1 MTPLYAIN
9 QALKKAGVIGIGQ
22 TAAAEDIND
31 AFGELQGM
39 LFQWQQR
46 RWLVPGL
53 VDVFT
58 TSNGTLSYTIGV
70 GGDFDILRPDNIESA
85 FFRPL
90 DISTNLLAD
99 YELEILA
106 AREDYNRIVL
116 KNLSTWPQYLF
127 YDSAYPLGN
136 VFINPIPPA
145 GQFQLHLSVKTPL
158 PSPNNMTQEMNTPPE
173 YDQAVIYNLAAL
185 LCTSYGLPIPPAVQM
200 VADRALNTIRLANS
214 QIARLQMP
222 VGIDG
227 SQGVYSPY
235 SDRIV

>member
-1 MTPLYAIN
+1 MTPFTAIN
-9 QALKKAGVIGIGQ
+9 QALKKAGIIGIGQ
-22 TAAAEDIND
+22 TAEAEDIND
-31 AFGELQGM
+31 AFLELQNM

-53 VDVFT
+53 VDVVA
-58 TSNGTLSYTIGV
+58 TSSGNISYTIGV
-70 GGDFDILRPDNIESA
+70 GGDFDILRPDNIEAA

-106 AREDYNRIVL
+106 AREDYNRIIL

-127 YDSAYPLGN
+127 YDSSYPLGTI
-136 VFINPIPPA
+136 FINPIPTA
-145 GQFQLHLSVKTPL
+145 GQFELHLSVKTPL
-158 PSPNNMTQEMNTPPE
+158 PSPNNLTAQMNTPPE
-173 YDQAVIYNLAAL
+173 YDQAVIYNLAGL
-185 LCTSYGLPIPPAVQM
+185 LCTSYGLPVPPDVRMIAK
-200 VADRALNTIRLANS
+200 DSLNTIRNANS
-214 QIARLQMP
+214 QISRLQMP

-227 SQGVYSPY
+227 SQGSYSPY